1 MFDRLF
7 NRQNRYRDKSEALYE
22 ILEEKNRII
31 SIQEKDMESLK
42 REIVSLKQKLNN
54 SDGKKK

>member
-1 MFDRLF
+1 MFDRLLS
-7 NRQNRYRDKSEALYE
+7 RQNRYRDKSEALYE
-22 ILEEKNRII
+22 ILEEKDRII